1 MIMRITPPPTN
12 LLTDCA
18 TQAQDEVAKERALT
32 KKRCDEVAQK
42 RIDDL
47 RHKITSLLDKA

>member
-1 MIMRITPPPTN
+1 MRITPPPTN

-18 TQAQDEVAKERALT
+18 TQAQDEFAKERALT